1 MTDSAALLLLAD
13 SQLLFRPDQ
22 LPQLVQRFAGR
33 NSGNEITTAYIGA
46 ANGNQPEFFELACSA
61 LETLFGKTLPC
72 HFIRTAQDLLPQPV
86 DVLILAGGSVR
97 AGWEFLQQPR
107 IKHWLEAC
115 YRQADAVII
124 GVSAGAIHLGGG
136 CDPEMPL
143 PQAQTCLGWA
153 PVFVAAHEEKAGWP
167 SQAIW
172 QAGDVAVDFCG
183 LPLGGGCWIE
193 RGRTMPVG
201 KGVVSVR
208 RQP

>member
-1 MTDSAALLLLAD
+1 
-13 SQLLFRPDQ
+13 
-22 LPQLVQRFAGR
+22 
-33 NSGNEITTAYIGA
+33 
-46 ANGNQPEFFELACSA
+46 
-61 LETLFGKTLPC
+61 
-72 HFIRTAQDLLPQPV
+72 
-86 DVLILAGGSVR
+86 
-97 AGWEFLQQPR
+97 
-107 IKHWLEAC
+107 
-115 YRQADAVII
+115 
-124 GVSAGAIHLGGG
+124 
-136 CDPEMPL
+136 MPL

-193 RGRTMPVG
+193 QGRTMPVG